1 VWVVGGLAE
10 AYKRWWERGIVE
22 EPQQLMTSSQR
33 VDLGKNFPP
42 SSFDLN
48 GSRRKNCLFRAN
60 SVYSVYFL
68 ESAVF
73 TPRV

>member
-1 VWVVGGLAE
+1 MWVVGGLAE

-48 GSRRKNCLFRAN
+48 GSIAFFRAN
-60 SVYSVYFL
+60 SVYSVY
-68 ESAVF
+68 SVY
-73 TPRV
+73 